1 MNDTAP
7 TQATDG
13 WSRRE
18 WMLAVAVVAVAVMG
32 VFAAITL
39 MNDDSSDTDTI
50 AASAEALLDLQYVSL
65 DLRTTLTFPDGDT
78 RFTDSAAALDLE
90 NDRAFVDLPGVL
102 RDDTLEL
109 VSEGLTLYLTVPDD
123 LRADFPG
130 KRWLSVETDSRARAR
145 GAGLGTVPDP
155 TTVMLALAGAT
166 GTSDDLGSDTVG
178 DTEVRVVGVDI
189 EPRLMAER
197 LGEDNVASANRL
209 GALSLR
215 WRAEVSLTQADVPV
229 RVVLRADL
237 EDDDGVVAGVLE
249 LDLSIG
255 GVNDPVTIGIPP
267 ADAVEPVETVA
278 EALRRLG
285 VT

>member
-1 MNDTAP
+1 M
-7 TQATDG
+7 QEEATPIEPRAA

-18 WMLAVAVVAVAVMG
+18 WLLAAAVVAVAVMG
-32 VFAAITL
+32 VVAVIAL
-39 MNDDSSDTDTI
+39 VSDDRSETDVI
-50 AASAEALLDLQYVSL
+50 AGSAEALLDLQYVAL
-65 DLRTTLTFPDGDT
+65 DLRTTLTLPDGDA

-102 RDDTLEL
+102 RNDTLEL
-109 VSEGLTLYLTVPDD
+109 VSEGLTLFLTVPDD
-123 LRADFPG
+123 LRDEFPG
-130 KRWLSVETDSRARAR
+130 IRWLRVDTDSRARAR

-166 GTSDDLGSDTVG
+166 GSPEDLGTAMIG
-178 DTEVRVVGVDI
+178 DTEVRVVGVDV

-197 LGEDNVASANRL
+197 LGDDNVASANRL

-215 WRAEVSLTQADVPV
+215 WRAEVSLTPDDIPV
-229 RVVLRADL
+229 RLVLRTDL
-237 EDDDGVVAGVLE
+237 EDDGEVAGTLE

-255 GVNDPVTIGIPP
+255 GLDLPVTIGIPP
-267 ADAVEPVETVA
+267 ADAVESVDTVA

-285 VT
+285 AA